1 MLQDGPLLINI
12 SMEGGVISAPLING
26 VSKKKRFHWGDFT
39 GPLCSIHLGDLLYL
53 EPQTTIYKLM
63 FGETTIFYIK
73 IWNHPTETS
82 IYKWL
87 FRVPGHP

>member
-1 MLQDGPLLINI
+1 
-12 SMEGGVISAPLING
+12 
-26 VSKKKRFHWGDFT
+26 
-39 GPLCSIHLGDLLYL
+39 
-53 EPQTTIYKLM
+53 M

-87 FRVPGHP
+87 FGFQGKATISQCVLYTSPFQGSTSPPTEFENFEMMFNNLFLVMFKGYIWKIKQVQLNHIR